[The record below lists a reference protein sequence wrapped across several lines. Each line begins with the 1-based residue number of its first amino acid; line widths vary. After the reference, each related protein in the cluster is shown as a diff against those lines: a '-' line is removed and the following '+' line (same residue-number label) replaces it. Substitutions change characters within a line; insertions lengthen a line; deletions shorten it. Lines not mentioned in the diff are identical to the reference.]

1 MGRGVQKDGKEAEKW
16 FRLAVEQEDFRAQ
29 SILGTMYTLGQGV
42 PINYKEAAKWY
53 RRAANQ
59 GHARAQFFL
68 GGMYYKG
75 DGVTQ
80 VVIQELI

>member
-1 MGRGVQKDGKEAEKW
+1 MY
-16 FRLAVEQEDFRAQ
+16 QE
-29 SILGTMYTLGQGV
+29 GQGV

-68 GGMYYKG
+68 GGDVLQKG

>member
-1 MGRGVQKDGKEAEKW
+1 MESFSKKRALIKSLIPLAEQGDLEVQLKLGRIYDEGE
-16 FRLAVEQEDFRAQ
+16 
-29 SILGTMYTLGQGV
+29 GV